1 MPVLETES
9 QVPSGV
15 AVEVDGLLESYV
27 DSGQFSGSV
36 LIAREGEVL
45 VSKGY
50 GLADRE
56 GGIPNTPQTKFRLGS
71 VTKMFTAAAVLLLQ
85 EQGRLNVRDA
95 VCDYLADCPPAWQAV
110 TIHHLLTHTS
120 GIPDLTNFPE
130 YPSWRATPS
139 PPLETLSR
147 FSGRPLDFPTG
158 TQWRYSNSGYI
169 VLGLVIEQAA
179 EQSYEAFLEENI
191 FIPLNMTNTG
201 YDHNSN
207 GLAVG
212 YVRDGEADFIDMSI
226 PFAAGG
232 LFSTVED
239 LYLWDQALFSGTL
252 LTEDSL
258 AEMFSE
264 HAAIPDPE
272 GAAYGYGWIIGQKN
286 GRRVFDHRGAIEGF
300 VSLIAHYPDEDVL
313 IVILS
318 NQQRLPLDAIYDS
331 LAGQVIE

>member
-1 MPVLETES
+1 
-9 QVPSGV
+9 
-15 AVEVDGLLESYV
+15 
-27 DSGQFSGSV
+27 
-36 LIAREGEVL
+36 
-45 VSKGY
+45 
-50 GLADRE
+50 
-56 GGIPNTPQTKFRLGS
+56 
-71 VTKMFTAAAVLLLQ
+71 MFTAAAVLLLQ

-179 EQSYEAFLEENI
+179 GQSYEAFLQENI
-191 FIPLNMTNTG
+191 FLPLNMTNTG

-207 GLAVG
+207 ELAVG

-232 LFSTVED
+232 LFSTVEN
-239 LYLWDQALFSGTL
+239 LFLWDRALFNGTV
-252 LTEDSL
+252 LTQDSL
-258 AEMFSE
+258 SAMFSA
-264 HAAIPDPE
+264 HAAIPGPE
-272 GAAYGYGWIIGQKN
+272 GQGYGYGWIIGEDN
-286 GRRVFDHRGAIEGF
+286 GRRVFEHRGAIEGF
-300 VSLIAHYPDEDVL
+300 VSVIAHYPDDEVFIVL
-313 IVILS
+313 LS
-318 NQQRLPLDAIYDS
+318 NLQNTPLNALYDS
-331 LAGQVIE
+331 LFSQVISGG